1 MLSPETA
8 PMEKIVILDFG
19 SQTTQLIARR
29 VRELGVFSEIW
40 PPNVSAEKVTEA
52 NPMGLILSGGPSSV
66 YDEGAPL
73 PDPAIFDLGIP
84 ILGICYG
91 LQLIGHLL
99 NGEVDRADHR
109 EYGRTEVRVD
119 QDSPLFQNL
128 EPNQIVWMS
137 HGDRLRR
144 LPSGF
149 KSVAASE
156 SSPFAAI
163 ENSERRLYGVQFHP
177 EVSHTIHGPEILQN
191 FLRTIC
197 ACTQTWSTQ
206 SFISSSVREIRDQV
220 GAGQVLCALSGGVDS
235 SVTALLLH
243 KAIGSNLHCVL
254 VDNGLLR
261 LGEREQVESLFRDQ
275 FGMDLRVAE
284 ARDRFL
290 KALAGVT
297 EPEEKRKIIGRE
309 FIAVFEEVAASLGQI
324 DFLAQGTLYPD
335 LIESRSAKG
344 GPSATIKSHHNVGGL
359 PERMHLKLIE
369 PLKELFKDEVRAVGQ
384 ELGLSSE
391 LVKRHPFPG
400 PGLAVRII
408 GEVTSEN
415 LELIKKADQIF
426 IEELKESG
434 WYHRSSQALAVLLP
448 VKSVG
453 VMGDERTY
461 ERVVALR
468 AVDSHDWMTADFTRF
483 PWDLLAR
490 IANRIINEIAGINRV
505 VYDVSSKPPA
515 TVEWE

>member
-1 MLSPETA
+1 MVVS
-8 PMEKIVILDFG
+8 EKVIILDFG

-40 PPNVSAEKVTEA
+40 PPDVEAERIRLAEP
-52 NPMGLILSGGPSSV
+52 NGLILSGGPASV
-66 YDEGAPL
+66 YGKGAPL
-73 PDPAIFDLGIP
+73 PDAAIFDLGLP

-91 LQLIGHLL
+91 LQLIAHLQD
-99 NGEVDRADHR
+99 GEVNRSDRR
-109 EYGRTEVRVD
+109 EFGHTELKIVKD
-119 QDSPLFQNL
+119 TPLFDGMERSQA
-128 EPNQIVWMS
+128 VWMS
-137 HGDRLRR
+137 HGDRLLK
-144 LPSGF
+144 LPQGF
-149 KSVAASE
+149 HPVAISE
-156 SSPFAAI
+156 GSPFAAI
-163 ENSERRLYGVQFHP
+163 ENREKQQYGVQFHP
-177 EVSHTIHGPEILQN
+177 EVSHTVHGREILKN
-191 FLRTIC
+191 FLRKIC
-197 ACTQTWSTQ
+197 GCKETWNTR
-206 SFISSSVREIRDQV
+206 SFVESSIREIRQEV
-220 GAGQVLCALSGGVDS
+220 GSGQVVCGLSGGVDS
-235 SVTALLLH
+235 SVTAVLLY

-275 FGMDLRVAE
+275 FGMDLIVAD
-284 ARDRFL
+284 ARERFL
-290 KALAGVT
+290 DALAGVID
-297 EPEEKRKIIGRE
+297 PEEKRKIIGRE
-309 FIAVFEEVAASLGQI
+309 FIAVFEETARSLGKV

-359 PERMHLKLIE
+359 PEKMNLKLIE
-369 PLKELFKDEVRAVGQ
+369 PLKELFKDEVRAVGK
-384 ELGLSSE
+384 ELGLNDE
-391 LVKRHPFPG
+391 LVRRHPFPG
-400 PGLAVRII
+400 PGLAVRIL
-408 GEVTSEN
+408 GEVTTEN
-415 LELIKKADQIF
+415 LDLISRADKIF
-426 IEELKESG
+426 IEELKKAG
-434 WYHRSSQALAVLLP
+434 WYDRSSQALAVLLP

-490 IANRIINEIAGINRV
+490 VANRIINEVQGINRV